1 MYKYN
6 EYAWFLWV
14 KRVHND
20 LTIVFWINFVFFSS
34 FLRYGSVVTSL
45 SNKVLFQ
52 SDLWKYALYDHNRLL
67 LLFSHSVLSDSLQPP
82 WTAEDKA
89 SLSFTISQS
98 LLKLMSNESV
108 NPSNHLILCHPLLL
122 LPSIFPSIKAF
133 SNKSTLHIRW
143 PKYWNFS
150 FSISPSNEYSGKD
163 WFIRLNKGL
172 FPLGLTGLIFLLSK
186 GFSRVF
192 SNTTVEKHQFFGTQL
207 SSQSNS
213 HNHTWLLEKP

>member
-34 FLRYGSVVTSL
+34 FLRYGSIVTSL

-82 WTAEDKA
+82 WTAEDQA

-192 SNTTVEKHQFFGTQL
+192 SSTTAQKHHLFFDA
-207 SSQSNS
+207 QSLVC
-213 HNHTWLLEKP
+213 HIHTWLLEKP

>member
-34 FLRYGSVVTSL
+34 FLRYGSIVTSL

-82 WTAEDKA
+82 WTAEDQA

-192 SNTTVEKHQFFGTQL
+192 SNTTVEKHQFFGTQPSL
-207 SSQSNS
+207 QSNS
-213 HNHTWLLEKP
+213 HIHTRLLEKP

>member
-192 SNTTVEKHQFFGTQL
+192 SNTTVEKHQFFGTQPSL
-207 SSQSNS
+207 QSNS
-213 HNHTWLLEKP
+213 HIHTRLLEKP